1 MSLLDLDYRPRQPRT
16 PIISLRSLRLFLLIV
31 AVILVIVRAI
41 YFFDRPGATAGTTQ
55 TTVISFVDVKTKAP
69 IPITVSGPT
78 YPAADPWK
86 RKISVIPPNAVR
98 IQWVDPKAPAPIYI
112 ASPGYQGLGISP
124 GGPGSNYPPTMSIGL
139 WPASPATTPP
149 ATTPPAT
156 QSSGSPNP
164 TTAN

>member
-1 MSLLDLDYRPRQPRT
+1 MRT
-16 PIISLRSLRLFLLIV
+16 PIISRRSLRLFLLIV

-86 RKISVIPPNAVR
+86 RKITLTPPNAVR
-98 IQWVDPKAPAPIYI
+98 IQWVERKAPGTIYI
-112 ASPGYQGLGISP
+112 ASPGYQGIGISL
-124 GGPGSNYPPTMSIGL
+124 GSGLPATMSVGL
-139 WPASPATTPP
+139 WPAPLTVTPL
-149 ATTPPAT
+149 AT
-156 QSSGSPNP
+156 QKSIAPNP
-164 TTAN
+164 MTGN